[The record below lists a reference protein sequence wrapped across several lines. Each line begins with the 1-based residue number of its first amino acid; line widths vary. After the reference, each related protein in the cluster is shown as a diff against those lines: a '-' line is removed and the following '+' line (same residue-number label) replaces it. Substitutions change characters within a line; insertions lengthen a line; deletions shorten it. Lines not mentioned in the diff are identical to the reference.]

1 MPVDPLFDSAACALA
16 VTQED
21 GTILHVNPRLC
32 DWLGFTAAQLL
43 GRRFQDLLAMTP
55 HAHRVPRDR
64 RNALAE
70 LDTLTVTVDVAF
82 RLLARDETQ

>member
-43 GRRFQDLLAMTP
+43 GRRFQDLLAMGGRIFTRRTWRRCCVCM
-55 HAHRVPRDR
+55 AASPR
-64 RNALAE
+64 
-70 LDTLTVTVDVAF
+70 
-82 RLLARDETQ
+82 